1 VPASPTP
8 RSICFGKL
16 PIAGDFLRGDGA
28 APEFRELDDWIQHGS
43 YESQQRIR
51 NDWQQRFDALPRAK
65 FLWTNGQGV
74 VLAGF
79 WQSSRDSVGRRYP
92 FLLGVRIEKVQ
103 PQDYAALPFA
113 LTDYFRDA
121 KALLDSEFAG
131 HNVVSAIEAAQ
142 ALTCSIDWHGAHA
155 QLRAGQA
162 SATAQ
167 DAWAGH
173 ADAPELLL
181 HDLEQVAGQHSAPQY
196 SLRWPTRGED
206 TDIAFWLAAM
216 AKFGQPTPHMLMW
229 HGQQGDGQQG
239 DGQQGDG
246 QQGDGQQGDGQQGCA
261 RVALCEL
268 QPRLFA
274 GMTFCDH
281 EDDDAYDMG
290 RGAEE
295 DNRMQQARTRFA
307 ATVRADNQTNAIA
320 TLPKEAS

>member
-1 VPASPTP
+1 MAANPAPQ
-8 RSICFGKL
+8 SICFGKL

-43 YESQQRIR
+43 YESQQRIHD
-51 NDWQQRFDALPRAK
+51 DWQQRFDALPRTK
-65 FLWTNGQGV
+65 FLWTNGHGV

-92 FLLGVRIEKVQ
+92 FLLGVRLAKVK

-113 LTDYFRDA
+113 LADYFRDA

-142 ALTCSIDWHGAHA
+142 ALTCSIHWDDAHA
-155 QLRAGQA
+155 QLLAAQA

-181 HDLEQVAGQHSAPQY
+181 HDLEQVISQRNAPQY

-216 AKFGQPTPHMLMW
+216 AKFGQPMPHMVMW
-229 HGQQGDGQQG
+229 HGQQADGAQG
-239 DGQQGDG
+239 S
-246 QQGDGQQGDGQQGCA
+246 A
-261 RVALCEL
+261 RVALCDL

-274 GMTFCDH
+274 GMAFFDH

-290 RGAEE
+290 RGVDE
-295 DNRMQQARTRFA
+295 DTRMQEARTRFA
-307 ATVRADNQTNAIA
+307 ATVQADNQSSAIA
-320 TLPKEAS
+320 TLAKEAS